1 MVEAKI
7 EARVRRTP
15 RAGAGDEAR
24 YEARYESSRDESS
37 RYDRHGSAT
46 LSRLTQALGGCA
58 TEFAT
63 GSVRVAGG
71 LVTDL
76 CGAVLEPFDRLLGTG
91 RRARERAQ
99 YEDERSERGVG
110 RSLDRA
116 VSGMAD
122 TASRSEDRFR
132 ETLEGDREPGLK
144 ADYTAPG
151 DQGPA
156 FDRGAEREHLES
168 QTVAELKE
176 TADKEGIDLGD
187 AHLKADIVNK
197 MLRARASKAAAESKS

>member
-15 RAGAGDEAR
+15 RSDAR
-24 YEARYESSRDESS
+24 DDGYYESS
-37 RYDRHGSAT
+37 RYDSAT
-46 LSRLTQALGGCA
+46 LAALTQALGGCA

-76 CGAVLEPFDRLLGTG
+76 CGAVFEPFDRLLGTG
-91 RRARERAQ
+91 RRARERVVD
-99 YEDERSERGVG
+99 EGERSASSIG
-110 RSLDRA
+110 RALNRA

-132 ETLEGDREPGLK
+132 EALESEKATGQRADAGTRE
-144 ADYTAPG
+144 D
-151 DQGPA
+151 
-156 FDRGAEREHLES
+156 LES
-168 QTVAELKE
+168 QTVSELKE
-176 TADKEGIDLGD
+176 TADSEGIDLGD

-197 MLRARASKAAAESKS
+197 IQRARAAKA

>member
-1 MVEAKI
+1 MVEAKV
-7 EARVRRTP
+7 ETRVRRTP
-15 RAGAGDEAR
+15 RADEAHYESR
-24 YEARYESSRDESS
+24 YE
-37 RYDRHGSAT
+37 SAT

-91 RRARERAQ
+91 RRATDRVLDEG
-99 YEDERSERGVG
+99 ERSGRGVG
-110 RSLDRA
+110 RALNRA

-132 ETLEGDREPGLK
+132 ETLEG
-144 ADYTAPG
+144 
-151 DQGPA
+151 PA
-156 FDRGAEREHLES
+156 FDRDVEREHLES
-168 QTVAELKE
+168 LTVAELKE
-176 TADKEGIDLGD
+176 TADSEEIDLGE

-197 MLRARASKAAAESKS
+197 VLRARAAKARAGGESKG